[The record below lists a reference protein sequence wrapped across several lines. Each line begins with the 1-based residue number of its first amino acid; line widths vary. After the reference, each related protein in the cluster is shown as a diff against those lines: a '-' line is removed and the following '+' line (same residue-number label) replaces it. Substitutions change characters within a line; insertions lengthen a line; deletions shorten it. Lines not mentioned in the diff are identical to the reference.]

1 MEGSAEKVRSARHAI
16 TDVYDEERRTFL
28 VHFPIAFIV
37 ALGLSGVVVLGLTGF
52 LGRPGT
58 DSLFDMIF
66 HQPWMLYLWLCVLVL
81 TLEAA
86 VLRDASITRYRIAV
100 MAVTIIA
107 IIIVLIT
114 FFYGIP
120 FGDLL
125 NSLLEQLFHLRV
137 AVEQVVSSPWFYTV
151 LNFGV
156 LGVYAFD
163 SGRRW
168 LRRARGLPPSRRVDI
183 GLGETIDTKSL
194 PGMQQL
200 VAGDLLAGALL
211 CVVLAIIFRPDVVAT
226 FWHLTNS
233 SVYTNGC
240 TVSWPLGACTP
251 PGLTKADPPTL
262 TFIDTIFALI
272 ALPTGLIVLALA
284 GAISGLGALGGVRR
298 EPGESQPLASVPDS
312 EQQQSSTQA
321 ISEQVSRTLLDTLLA
336 VLNRGGGGGGAPSA
350 AEVASE
356 SLLLPLRNVLWP
368 PLIFLGVAA
377 VAQAATH
384 IQTYFHSQKMIGDE
398 LWLVA
403 TAVPWAL
410 VCAVSI
416 VLALALVVFH
426 GRIAE
431 NTFRFLGLAAFIAL
445 LTGWIYS
452 LALWSFNQLLLLLGA
467 STRRP
472 FDPPAWNTT
481 LSLGALLIFG
491 TFYFARRLRR
501 ESATTRLRN
510 PNSR

>member
-1 MEGSAEKVRSARHAI
+1 MEGKTDKARVARHAI

-28 VHFPIAFIV
+28 VHFPLWYII
-37 ALGLSGVVVLGLTGF
+37 ALGLSGVIVLGLTGF
-52 LGRPGT
+52 LGRPQSNYAY
-58 DSLFDMIF
+58 DAIF
-66 HQPWMLYLWLCVLVL
+66 HQPWVLYLWLCLLVL
-81 TLEAA
+81 TLEVA
-86 VLRDASITRYRIAV
+86 VLRDASVRLYRLAVVAITLIA
-100 MAVTIIA
+100 M
-107 IIIVLIT
+107 IIVLIT

-120 FGDLL
+120 FGELL

-137 AVEQVVSSPWFYTV
+137 AVEQLVSSPWFYAL

-156 LGVYAFD
+156 LGVYALD

-168 LRRARGLPPSRRVDI
+168 LRRARGLAPNRRVDI
-183 GLGETIDTKSL
+183 GLGETHRAERL

-211 CVVLAIIFRPDVVAT
+211 CAALAIIFRPDIVAT

-233 SVYTNGC
+233 SVFTNGC
-240 TVSWPLGACTP
+240 TVSWPLGHCAS

-262 TFIDTIFALI
+262 TFIDTILALI
-272 ALPTGLIVLALA
+272 ALPTGLLVLALA

-298 EPGESQPLASVPDS
+298 ESSESRPLPTST
-312 EQQQSSTQA
+312 QQQSSTQA

-336 VLNRGGGGGGAPSA
+336 VLNRGGGRGQATATA

-377 VAQAATH
+377 VAQAATR
-384 IQTYFHSQKMIGDE
+384 IQIYFHGTKSLLDE
-398 LWLVA
+398 AMLIV
-403 TAVPWAL
+403 TAAPWA
-410 VCAVSI
+410 VVTAVSI
-416 VLALALVVFH
+416 VIALALVVFH

-431 NTFRFLGLAAFIAL
+431 NTFRFLGLVAFIAL
-445 LTGWIYS
+445 LTAWIYS

-467 STRRP
+467 STRHP
-472 FDPPAWNTT
+472 FDPPAWNTV

-491 TFYFARRLRR
+491 TLYFTRRLRR
-501 ESATTRLRN
+501 SPAEPADTGRSH
-510 PNSR
+510 P